1 MSYIAYINGFE
12 IELSDIKPIALTK
25 QVNDIARLD
34 NRQSNFSNKITLP
47 FTAKNI
53 RAMQNLFLVG
63 NTSNVPYQKN
73 RFDLIDAKSG
83 KHIVYN
89 GWCNVG
95 QTTIKGYEINTYD
108 GIIDF
113 YRTIEN
119 KSLTD
124 IGIDALN
131 HIKELT
137 TITDSWNDTEAYKY
151 IIADYNGKLYTSASN
166 LNADYLIPSAR
177 ISYLFDRIH
186 TFAGFT
192 YSGNIFASEKF
203 LNFYMTFPKPIPTTD
218 PVTTLISNQT
228 SGLLTG
234 GYWFGGLGGFNFFNY
249 AVNFF
254 PSNFSTTDASL
265 TSANVININTTGAYR
280 LTSDGTITFPSGL
293 VVKDVEYTLR
303 APDNSI
309 IINGSIDAS
318 INQNVVINATAGDKL
333 YLSTLPLSAFF
344 ELFGGSFDTTL
355 ELITG
360 YSANFNDALVDF
372 KATDFINEIMQHFG
386 LTAFKDKYTN
396 TIEYLTLDEILQND
410 NVIDWSDKFLS
421 KNSEKY
427 AYSNFAKKNNFK
439 YKYNDGNLAYNDGA
453 IFIQNENLKDET
465 TIIAS
470 KFYTPEQQTTLVLS
484 NDSNVYKFWDKEIK
498 DDLSI
503 NYKPLSGRYYS
514 LRSND
519 YDFGTTLTLESEELG
534 TTTTFTEAPI
544 ESYFRLKQQQIIYDN
559 YLTIGSILEN
569 ARVIDA
575 SFYLSPLDYESFDF
589 KQLIYVRQLSSYYQV
604 NKINNFIPNVPTK
617 VELIE
622 VDYFNELEAPEP
634 IDYFLQPDN
643 DFVIDYT
650 SCVATFVL
658 ISNIPIGSTIE
669 IIPYALTADGLG
681 GVIYAPYP
689 LSTPITAIY
698 TGATL
703 SYNFSELPEMPTGGY
718 KFKFR
723 YTTSV
728 FQIVESELS
737 NVVNIVNSCYVPV
750 APTPDLSYITITD
763 VQTLSIVGSIR
774 NVRITYESDLS
785 VAFMPLS
792 AVAYPT
798 TNILPPTSQAYF
810 LQTQN
815 GFVDI
820 ALGNNSIGGGIAFYN
835 LQLEALGVTSNI
847 ATS

>member
-63 NTSNVPYQKN
+63 NTSGVPYQKN

-95 QTTIKGYEINTYD
+95 QTTTKGYEINTYD

-113 YRTIEN
+113 YRLIEN

-124 IGIDALN
+124 IGIDDLN
-131 HIKELT
+131 HVKDLT
-137 TITDSWNDTEAYKY
+137 TIVDSWNDTEAYKY
-151 IIADYNGKLYTSASN
+151 IIADYNGKLYTSAAN

-228 SGLLTG
+228 SGMGSYEVWYG
-234 GYWFGGLGGFNFFNY
+234 GYGGAFFSFF
-249 AVNFF
+249 VNFF
-254 PSNFSTTDASL
+254 PGLFSTSE
-265 TSANVININTTGAYR
+265 ANNSINAN
-280 LTSDGTITFPSGL
+280 TITITTSGAFKL
-293 VVKDVEYTLR
+293 KSVGSVFLSGGFEQKEVNYILR
-303 APDNSI
+303 APDNSLI
-309 IINGSIDAS
+309 VSGSIDAS
-318 INQNVVINATAGDKL
+318 IGQSVVINANIGDKL
-333 YLSTLPLSAFF
+333 QLNAGAFF
-344 ELFGGSFDTTL
+344 SPFTGGFETTL
-355 ELITG
+355 ELIDG
-360 YSANFNDALVDF
+360 YSVNFNDALLDF

-396 TIEYLTLDEILQND
+396 TIEYLTLDEILQNT
-410 NVIDWSDKFLS
+410 NVIDDWKFIS

-439 YKYNDGNLAYNDGA
+439 YKYNDGNFSYNDGA

-465 TIIAS
+465 TIILS
-470 KFYTPEQQTTLVLS
+470 KFYTPEQLTTLVLT
-484 NDSNVYKFWDKEIK
+484 NESNVYKFWDKEIK

-514 LRSND
+514 LRSNNF
-519 YDFGTTLTLESEELG
+519 DFGTPLTLESEALG

-569 ARVIDA
+569 AKVIDA
-575 SFYLSPLDYESFDF
+575 SFYLTPLQYESFDF
-589 KQLIYVRQLSSYYQV
+589 KQLLYVKELSSYYQV

-622 VDYFNELEAPEP
+622 VDYFNELEIPNP
-634 IDYFLQPDN
+634 IDYILQINN
-643 DFVIDYT
+643 DVPIDYT
-650 SCVATFVL
+650 SCVATFTL
-658 ISNIPIGSTIE
+658 FSDIPIGSTIE
-669 IIPYALTADGLG
+669 IIPYVLTPDVLG
-681 GVIYAPYP
+681 GFYYQQYP
-689 LSTPITAIY
+689 LSTPITTTY
-698 TGATL
+698 TGSTL
-703 SYNFSELPEMPTGGY
+703 AYNFSELPEMPVGGY

-723 YTTSV
+723 YLTSV
-728 FQIVESELS
+728 FAFIETELS
-737 NVVNIVNSCYVPV
+737 NVVNISNACYVPIV
-750 APTPDLSYITITD
+750 PPLGNVSYIIITGIE
-763 VQTLSIVGSIR
+763 VLSIINNQR
-774 NVRITYESDLS
+774 NIRITYISDLS
-785 VAFMPLS
+785 VTFMGITLLAQPL
-792 AVAYPT
+792 T
-798 TNILPPTSQAYF
+798 DILPQYTQDYF
-810 LQTQN
+810 LQPQN
-815 GFVDI
+815 GYVDVTL
-820 ALGNNSIGGGIAFYN
+820 ANNSINGSNAVYDIRLTTLGII
-835 LQLEALGVTSNI
+835 SN
-847 ATS
+847 TVFS

>member
-95 QTTIKGYEINTYD
+95 QTTTKGYEINTYD

-113 YRTIEN
+113 YRLIEN

-131 HIKELT
+131 HVKDLT
-137 TITDSWNDTEAYKY
+137 TIVDSWNDTEAYKY
-151 IIADYNGKLYTSASN
+151 IIADYNGKLYTSALN

-203 LNFYMTFPKPIPTTD
+203 LNFYMTFPKPIPTTE

-228 SGLLTG
+228 SEIGSYEVWYG
-234 GYWFGGLGGFNFFNY
+234 GYGGAFFSFF
-249 AVNFF
+249 VNFF
-254 PSNFSTTDASL
+254 PIPFSTSE
-265 TSANVININTTGAYR
+265 ANNSINAN
-280 LTSDGTITFPSGL
+280 TITITTSGAFKL
-293 VVKDVEYTLR
+293 KSVGSVFLSGGFEQKEVNYILR
-303 APDNSI
+303 APDNSLI
-309 IINGSIDAS
+309 VSGSIDAS
-318 INQNVVINATAGDKL
+318 IGQSVVINVNIGDKL
-333 YLSTLPLSAFF
+333 YLNAGAFF
-344 ELFGGSFDTTL
+344 STFTGGFETTL
-355 ELITG
+355 ELIDG
-360 YSANFNDALVDF
+360 YSVNFDDALVDF

-396 TIEYLTLDEILQND
+396 SIEYLTLDEILQNT
-410 NVIDWSDKFLS
+410 NVIDDWKFIS

-439 YKYNDGNLAYNDGA
+439 YKYNDNNLAYNDGA

-514 LRSND
+514 LRSKD
-519 YDFGTTLTLESEELG
+519 YDFGTTLTLESEALG
-534 TTTTFTEAPI
+534 TSVTFTEAPI

-575 SFYLSPLDYESFDF
+575 SFYLTPLQYESFDF
-589 KQLIYVRQLSSYYQV
+589 KQLLYVKELSSYYQV
-604 NKINNFIPNVPTK
+604 NKINNFIPDVPTK

-622 VDYFNELEAPEP
+622 VDYFNELEIPDP
-634 IDYFLQPDN
+634 IDYTLQINN
-643 DFVIDYT
+643 DVPIDYT
-650 SCVATFVL
+650 SCVATFTL
-658 ISNIPIGSTIE
+658 LSDIPIGSTIE
-669 IIPYALTADGLG
+669 IIPYALTSDGLG
-681 GVIYAPYP
+681 GVIYAPY
-689 LSTPITAIY
+689 TTDEPILITY
-698 TGATL
+698 TGSTL
-703 SYNFSELPEMPTGGY
+703 AYNFSQLPEMPVGGY

-723 YTTSV
+723 YTISV

-763 VQTLSIVGSIR
+763 VQTLSIVGNRR
-774 NVRITYESDLS
+774 NVRVSYISDLS
-785 VAFMPLS
+785 VATMALTINAVGVTLFASLNSLS
-792 AVAYPT
+792 QTFPFA
-798 TNILPPTSQAYF
+798 
-810 LQTQN
+810 TQN
-815 GFVDI
+815 SFVDI
-820 ALGNNSIGGGIAFYN
+820 NLLNNAFTETCQYQI
-835 LQLEALGVTSNI
+835 QLSALGVTSNI